1 MPSPGVLGLGL
12 TGGSGWLWVWTVA
25 QARLSVPQAGLP
37 RRLGLQP
44 PGAAPEGE
52 AAQRETAAAPEVPA
66 EPVQLLH
73 LHPQPL
79 LPLGRR

>member
-1 MPSPGVLGLGL
+1 MPDTPLPAPRLPEVF
-12 TGGSGWLWVWTVA
+12 LW
-25 QARLSVPQAGLP
+25 RLAGLP